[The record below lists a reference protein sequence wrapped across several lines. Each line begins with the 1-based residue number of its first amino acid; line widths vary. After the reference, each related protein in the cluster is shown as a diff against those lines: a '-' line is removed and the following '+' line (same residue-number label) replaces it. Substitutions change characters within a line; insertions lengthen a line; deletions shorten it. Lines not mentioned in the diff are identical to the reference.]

1 MITTYKMPLT
11 HTEGENTVHRKKKA
25 GSKHIKVSTGIV
37 LN

>member
-11 HTEGENTVHRKKKA
+11 HTEGENTVHRKKQA
-25 GSKHIKVSTGIV
+25 GKKHIKVSAGTV